1 MEIQPE
7 NIFVHF
13 WKTFLARV
21 LAHQRKGRMEVRRV
35 AGRDLFL
42 SMSMLAR
49 EGMGGG
55 GGYSLTRAVRA
66 EYVGFDVFEKLKS
79 LK

>member
-1 MEIQPE
+1 M
-7 NIFVHF
+7 HL

-21 LAHQRKGRMEVRRV
+21 LAHQRKGRMEVGRV

-49 EGMGGG
+49 EGMGGRG
-55 GGYSLTRAVRA
+55 VLSESCSEGRVLR
-66 EYVGFDVFEKLKS
+66 F
-79 LK
+79 